1 MRALVWRIVE
11 WRLARRLPPDRLLP
25 ALGDLAEDVVSR
37 ERSLGPVRAQLWLL
51 RETRSIVA
59 AYDARRRETG
69 VAGRRSM
76 AVLHLDDVRLAVRRV
91 RKQPLASLASI
102 ATLACA
108 IGAAAATWSL
118 LSATLIDPL
127 PVADPSRLLVVG
139 AERVD
144 RDGDISFR
152 SEHIYPLVR
161 IVGDTSAF
169 SHLAAAGTWPLLVE
183 MPGAPPQS
191 GLACFAT
198 ANFFETV
205 GVRPE
210 RGRWFHSDEDHRG
223 AAPVVVVSHRFWRT
237 ALGADPGVIGR
248 ALRVGDATA
257 TIVGIG
263 PRGFRGL
270 NLAAAPDVYLPLH
283 VVGDVANRTTNFFAD
298 TTRQESPTSWI
309 TIVGRLGADSTAA
322 AVASRLNGIPIEQR
336 QDRTFALM
344 PIATAAIPETARE
357 GMTRF
362 SQLLATTV
370 GLLLLIG
377 CLTVGML
384 LLIRTEARRDEFAMC
399 LALGASRGRLARG
412 IAVEGA
418 LLSVAGAIA
427 AVPVA
432 WMLFG
437 GLTTFQLP
445 GGVDIG
451 LLELSL
457 DVRVI
462 LATAAAAVAS
472 TLLIAVVAATFGFT
486 ANVADVIRSRAGAS
500 QRVASRRTHRALVA
514 GQVAVA
520 VVLVAG
526 AGLFARSLIQALRLN
541 PDFETGRVVTAS
553 LSLAEHGYTPARAT
567 AFFKDV
573 RARLARHAAVTS
585 VSLTQWRGG
594 MTPNGRMTIDG
605 VVRRFPSLVSYTG
618 VDAQYFRTMGMRI
631 IAGRDFT
638 DADAT
643 AAPPPIIVSE
653 SFGRQLANGGDPIGH
668 RITENSAPIGKPR
681 AVVEIVGVVPDVI
694 TNVNVAEPLVMYYPR
709 AEPSSRSRTI
719 VVRAAGDPALAM
731 REVNAAV
738 KAIDPAVTPGPM
750 MTMEDRLL
758 RQLGPQQFGGVVLG
772 ALGAIAL
779 LLTVLGTYVLAAS
792 MAAVRR
798 REIGIRAALGAS
810 RVQIGRLLIAE
821 TATLVGA
828 GLAAGLLLVWI
839 GAGSI
844 RAFLYRVEPLDV
856 VTLIGVST
864 TILLLTLA
872 VTLRPAIAA
881 ARVDLVGILRE
892 D

>member
-1 MRALVWRIVE
+1 
-11 WRLARRLPPDRLLP
+11 
-25 ALGDLAEDVVSR
+25 
-37 ERSLGPVRAQLWLL
+37 VRAQLWLL

-69 VAGRRSM
+69 VAGRRVM
-76 AVLHLDDVRLAVRRV
+76 ALLHLDDVRLAVRRV
-91 RKQPLASLASI
+91 RKQPLASLASL

-127 PVADPSRLLVVG
+127 PVADPSRLMVVG

-152 SEHIYPLVR
+152 SEHLYPLVR
-161 IVGDTSAF
+161 IVGDTGAF

-198 ANFFETV
+198 ANFFETL

-210 RGRWFHSDEDHRG
+210 RGRWFQPDEDRRG

-257 TIVGIG
+257 TIVAIA

-309 TIVGRLGADSTAA
+309 TIVGRLGDGSTPTAA
-322 AVASRLNGIPIEQR
+322 TSRLNGIPVELR

-344 PIATAAIPETARE
+344 PITTAAIPETARE

-427 AVPVA
+427 ATPVA
-432 WMLFG
+432 WLLFD

-472 TLLIAVVAATFGFT
+472 TLLIAVVAATFGLT

-500 QRVASRRTHRALVA
+500 QRVAGRRTHRTLVV
-514 GQVAVA
+514 GQVAVT

-541 PDFETGRVVTAS
+541 PEVDADRVVSAS
-553 LSLAEHGYTPARAT
+553 VVLAPHGYTAPRAG
-567 AFFKDV
+567 AFFDDL
-573 RARLARHAAVTS
+573 RARLTGNAAIAS
-585 VSLTQWRGG
+585 VSLIQPQGG
-594 MTPNGRMTIDG
+594 MTPNGRLTIDG
-605 VVRRFPSLVSYTG
+605 LRRQFPSLVSYTG
-618 VDAQYFRTMGMRI
+618 IDPQYFRTMGMRI
-631 IAGRDFT
+631 VGGRDFT
-638 DADAT
+638 DADAAT
-643 AAPPPIIVSE
+643 APPPIIVSE
-653 SFGRQLANGGDPIGH
+653 SFGRQLANGGSPVGH
-668 RITENSAPIGKPR
+668 QITEAHSRIGQPPD
-681 AVVEIVGVVPDVI
+681 VVRIVGVVADVI
-694 TNVNVAEPLVMYYPR
+694 TNVNVAEPLAIYYPR
-709 AEPSSRSRTI
+709 PEQTSRTRTVI
-719 VVRAAGDPALAM
+719 ARAANDPDLAM
-731 REVNAAV
+731 REIIAAI
-738 KAIDPAVTPGPM
+738 KSIDPAVRPGAM
-750 MTMEDRLL
+750 MTLEDRLL
-758 RQLGPQQFGGVVLG
+758 RQLGPQQFGIVVLG
-772 ALGAIAL
+772 VLGAIAL

-810 RVQIGRLLIAE
+810 RIQLGRLLIEE

-828 GLAAGLLLVWI
+828 GLAAGLLLVWT

-844 RAFLYRVEPLDV
+844 RTFLYRVEPLDV